1 MNGFFCRWVAQTRL
15 PVEAYRAVSDDEA
28 AAPRAT
34 DVPRRCGVPGVC
46 ESHDCVGLAAFLTT
60 PLSFPLAVAFLCYN
74 GCLFGRCGR
83 ASGRRWAAL
92 IGLALLCV
100 TGGVTLRLLL
110 AVCVVNLD
118 DPCEGTPHLPK
129 KFILDQSLHRVDKL
143 TLTVMDE
150 HSHPLGDREF
160 QVKLKHRCSSP
171 NALYAYDQT
180 MEYREHGGTVAMWAD
195 RRRQIRRKAGHFEQ
209 WDIFDCN
216 NTLHYTIEETEE
228 MIAKEHTDLWLI
240 KDRHGDLV
248 ARALR
253 RELQSTEIVVYD
265 FRHKG
270 RAFGRMTQE
279 VSVQMLKMK
288 LRVVIDD
295 ESEVAPYVYGYLA
308 LLTKQRQWNEG

>member
-1 MNGFFCRWVAQTRL
+1 MGSCMPWTMFCLALVAALGYVVGVHLLPPLQPYFLGGGLALAFMILNGFFCRWVAQTRL

-160 QVKLKHRCSSP
+160 QVKLKHRCVIGLWHAAAP
-171 NALYAYDQT
+171 
-180 MEYREHGGTVAMWAD
+180 RGG
-195 RRRQIRRKAGHFEQ
+195 R
-209 WDIFDCN
+209 
-216 NTLHYTIEETEE
+216 
-228 MIAKEHTDLWLI
+228 
-240 KDRHGDLV
+240 
-248 ARALR
+248 LR
-253 RELQSTEIVVYD
+253 GS
-265 FRHKG
+265 
-270 RAFGRMTQE
+270 
-279 VSVQMLKMK
+279 
-288 LRVVIDD
+288 
-295 ESEVAPYVYGYLA
+295 
-308 LLTKQRQWNEG
+308 